1 MESSLDRY
9 RVFAMVAEKGG
20 ITRAAEELY
29 LSQPAVS
36 QQIHALEAQLGA
48 ALFVRTSRG
57 MRLTGEGEVLYRQ
70 VKKALESL
78 HQGEAQ
84 VRQLLGL
91 DAGELTIGASD
102 MTLQFFLLPYL
113 ERFHQE
119 HPAVRIHVTNAPTP
133 RTLARL
139 AEGKIDFGV
148 ISGPLEEDRGFQYK
162 RVGQVEDVFV
172 ASRHFSGLKGKT
184 ISPGELTDYP
194 LICLDMPTSTR
205 KALEDYF
212 AADHAQLSPEFEL
225 ATSGLIV
232 EFARRSMGI
241 GCVVK
246 NFADEALE
254 KEQLFLLDVQ
264 PRPRPRPL
272 YVVCDPHGPL
282 SPAARHLLEVIC
294 RDSQAKV

>member
-9 RVFAMVAEKGG
+9 RIFAMVAKKGG

-36 QQIHALEAQLGA
+36 QQIHALEAQLGT

-102 MTLQFFLLPYL
+102 MTLQFCLLPYL
-113 ERFHQE
+113 ERFHRE

-139 AEGKIDFGV
+139 AEGQIDFGV
-148 ISGPLEEDRGFQYK
+148 VSGPLEEDRGFQYDP
-162 RVGQVEDVFV
+162 VGQVEDVFV
-172 ASRHFSGLKGKT
+172 ASPHFPQLAGKT
-184 ISPGELTDYP
+184 LSPEELTHYP

-205 KALEDYF
+205 KTLEDYF
-212 AADHAQLSPEFEL
+212 AADHARLSPEFEL

-246 NFADEALE
+246 SFAEEALE
-254 KEQLFLLDVQ
+254 KGQLFLLDVQ
-264 PRPRPRPL
+264 PKPKPRPL
-272 YVVCDPHGPL
+272 YVVHDPHAPL
-282 SPAARHLLEVIC
+282 SPSARHLLEVM
-294 RDSQAKV
+294 RHDNPAKV